1 MLDPFHEE
9 LADLIAARVEGRL
22 RQPGPT
28 MVPEYLTPAEAA
40 IVLNSTVRT
49 LENWRV
55 RRNGGPPFTRLGTKT
70 VRYQVEDLRTFMRER
85 RVAQLEGGF
94 AHE

>member
-9 LADLIAARVEGRL
+9 LADLIAARVEGQL
-22 RQPGPT
+22 RQHGPT
-28 MVPEYLTPAEAA
+28 IVPEYLTPAEAA
-40 IVLNSTVRT
+40 IFLNSTVRT

-55 RRNGGPPFTRLGTKT
+55 RRNGGPPFTRLGAKT

-85 RVAQLEGGF
+85 RVEHLEGGF